1 MNAGTMSVRSKSKKL
16 TASTTSIGRP
26 KNSASTTTSGAI
38 WNHEARSPPASTAR
52 CSAPPPGVVADAAKS
67 PAV

>member
-1 MNAGTMSVRSKSKKL
+1 MKVGTMSVRSKSKKL

-38 WNHEARSPPASTAR
+38 WNHDARSAVVSRAIG
-52 CSAPPPGVVADAAKS
+52 SAGVMRVRTR
-67 PAV
+67 